1 MNKFREKWS
10 AALAFAIFLHLAIFF
25 TFYINSSKYSSD
37 DLANNQK
44 NSSDHITVTHADNSD
59 SPLKTSAYTLTLDKA
74 ETRPKIDNNQRKHVT
89 VSEKTIPQESENQKS
104 NSQKRNEN
112 DNSYSIEPS
121 IASDKDSQ
129 KVDKILKNEQ
139 VSKVIPL
146 RTIERE
152 NLEDFENDYGLLDI
166 DIPTQKTEMKRDESY
181 EEKKSEVEE
190 INNQLSAAISE
201 VKKRNQQKIDQMQQQ
216 KQLSY
221 AEENVEPNSVN

>member
-25 TFYINSSKYSSD
+25 TFYINSSKYSSA

-44 NSSDHITVTHADNSD
+44 NSSDHITATHTDNSD

-89 VSEKTIPQESENQKS
+89 VSEKTIPQESEKQKS

-112 DNSYSIEPS
+112 NNSYSIEPS

-152 NLEDFENDYGLLDI
+152 NLEDFENDSGLLDI

-181 EEKKSEVEE
+181 EEKNLK
-190 INNQLSAAISE
+190 
-201 VKKRNQQKIDQMQQQ
+201 
-216 KQLSY
+216 
-221 AEENVEPNSVN
+221 

>member
-10 AALAFAIFLHLAIFF
+10 AALVFAIFLHLTIFF
-25 TFYINSSKYSSD
+25 IFYINSSKHSLD
-37 DLANNQK
+37 DLANNKK

-74 ETRPKIDNNQRKHVT
+74 ETRPKIDSNQRKHVT
-89 VSEKTIPQESENQKS
+89 VSEKPTPQENEKQRS
-104 NSQKRNEN
+104 NSQQRNEN
-112 DNSYSIEPS
+112 NNSYPIEPS
-121 IASDKDSQ
+121 IASNENAQ
-129 KVDKILKNEQ
+129 KINEVLENEQ
-139 VSKVIPL
+139 VRKVTPL

-152 NLEDFENDYGLLDI
+152 NLEDFENDSGLLDI
-166 DIPTQKTEMKRDESY
+166 DIPTQKTEMRGDESY
-181 EEKKSEVEE
+181 EEKKSEVEK

-221 AEENVEPNSVN
+221 DEETVEPNLVN